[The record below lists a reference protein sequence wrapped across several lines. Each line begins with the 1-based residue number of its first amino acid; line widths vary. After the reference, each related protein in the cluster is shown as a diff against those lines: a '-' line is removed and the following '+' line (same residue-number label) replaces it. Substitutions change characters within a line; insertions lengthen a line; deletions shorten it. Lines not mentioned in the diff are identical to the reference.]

1 MYSAVITE
9 IMSMGKDTAAAMSI
23 ATVTEIMSAGMET
36 AGGKAV

>member
-1 MYSAVITE
+1 
-9 IMSMGKDTAAAMSI
+9 MSMGKDTAAAMSI